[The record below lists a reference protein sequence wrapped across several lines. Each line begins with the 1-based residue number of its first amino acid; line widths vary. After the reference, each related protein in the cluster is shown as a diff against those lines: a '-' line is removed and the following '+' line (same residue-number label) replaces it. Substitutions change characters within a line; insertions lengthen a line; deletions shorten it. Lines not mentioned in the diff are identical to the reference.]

1 MKILV
6 TGGAGFIGK
15 NLVGFLQSNHEV
27 TIYDN
32 LSNSSIEDIRPLI
45 IKGAKFVQ
53 ADILDHTS
61 LQKSCAGFDVI
72 IHLAAQS
79 DVAESLKNP
88 EFTNEVNVAGTTNV
102 LKCCAKNKIKKL
114 IFASSAAVYG
124 NLDYIVD
131 ENTTPNPLSPYGQSK
146 LDAEIEIEKF
156 AKQND
161 IDAVSLR
168 MFNVYDL
175 SYGKHSGVISKF
187 VENVSNDLPIII
199 NGDGKQTRDF
209 IFIEDIV
216 SAFDCAIKNIDGK
229 KGNVYNIAT
238 GSSVSIEEIAELI
251 VAKSGKEIEIKHQA
265 PVQGDIKNSKASV
278 VLAEKELGFVAK
290 HNVVDDLSEIFKK

>member
-1 MKILV
+1 MCR
-6 TGGAGFIGK
+6 F
-15 NLVGFLQSNHEV
+15 
-27 TIYDN
+27 
-32 LSNSSIEDIRPLI
+32 P
-45 IKGAKFVQ
+45 
-53 ADILDHTS
+53 
-61 LQKSCAGFDVI
+61 
-72 IHLAAQS
+72 
-79 DVAESLKNP
+79 
-88 EFTNEVNVAGTTNV
+88 
-102 LKCCAKNKIKKL
+102 KL
-114 IFASSAAVYG
+114 FCKA
-124 NLDYIVD
+124 
-131 ENTTPNPLSPYGQSK
+131 
-146 LDAEIEIEKF
+146 
-156 AKQND
+156 
-161 IDAVSLR
+161 
-168 MFNVYDL
+168 
-175 SYGKHSGVISKF
+175 KF

-265 PVQGDIKNSKASV
+265 PLQGDIKNSKASV